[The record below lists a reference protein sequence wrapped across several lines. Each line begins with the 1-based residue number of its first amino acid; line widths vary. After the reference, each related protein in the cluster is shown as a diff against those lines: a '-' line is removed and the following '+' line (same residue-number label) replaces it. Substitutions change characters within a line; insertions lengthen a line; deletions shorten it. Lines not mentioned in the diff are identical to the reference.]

1 MSIDYRLLEQFETSR
16 KRHETARL
24 LLPERWRSDP
34 RPEAQTINEHW
45 VRVMVQACEHRDQ
58 RIGRSLAAAVEVGSN
73 DHIAFEATPAGRP
86 LGRSTA
92 PAPPRQRARHDR

>member
-1 MSIDYRLLEQFETSR
+1 MSIDYRLLERFEASR

-45 VRVMVQACEHRDQ
+45 VRVMVQACEHRD
-58 RIGRSLAAAVEVGSN
+58 RVSRSLGSMVEVGS
-73 DHIAFEATPAGRP
+73 D
-86 LGRSTA
+86 
-92 PAPPRQRARHDR
+92 DR